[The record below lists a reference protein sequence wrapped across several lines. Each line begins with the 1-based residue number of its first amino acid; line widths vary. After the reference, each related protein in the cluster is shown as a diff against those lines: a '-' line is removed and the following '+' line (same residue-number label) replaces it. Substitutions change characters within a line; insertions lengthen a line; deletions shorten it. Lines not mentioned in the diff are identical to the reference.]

1 MEPISKSRLERA
13 RALGADILER
23 GPVAVAA
30 RYRAGMI
37 FVELNSGVEVRFP
50 VGLAQGLENASP
62 KDLAEIR
69 IEARGL
75 GLHWPRLD
83 ADLHV
88 PSLLR
93 GVLGTKK
100 WMVEIGKLG
109 GSVTSAAKAKAA
121 AKNGKLGGRPRKAA
135 AGTEKKSATV
145 SG

>member
-1 MEPISKSRLERA
+1 MELISKSRLERA
-13 RALGADILER
+13 RAKGTDMVKH

-37 FVELNSGVEVRFP
+37 FVELSSGVEIRFP
-50 VGLAQGLENASP
+50 VRLAQGLENGSP

-83 ADLHV
+83 ADLYV
-88 PSLLR
+88 PGLLQ
-93 GVLGTKK
+93 GILVTKK
-100 WMVEIGKLG
+100 WMAAIGKLG

-121 AKNGKLGGRPRKAA
+121 VENGKLGGRP
-135 AGTEKKSATV
+135 KKTAV
-145 SG
+145 GV